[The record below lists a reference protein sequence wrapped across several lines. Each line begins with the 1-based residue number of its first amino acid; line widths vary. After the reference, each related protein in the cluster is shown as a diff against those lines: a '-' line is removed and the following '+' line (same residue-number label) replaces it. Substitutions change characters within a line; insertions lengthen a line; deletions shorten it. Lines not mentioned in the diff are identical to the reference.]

1 MLFLDIINFH
11 LGGSAAFGVIG
22 SQTSGFF
29 KRAVR
34 QFSVRGFYDHMG
46 ACHFFCVEPPVIS
59 GCLLKGQL
67 IVLEVVFSYKDIKAV
82 TGNIVEG
89 L

>member
-11 LGGSAAFGVIG
+11 LGGSAAFGVNRQPDVRLLQTCGQAVLRQGFLRSHG
-22 SQTSGFF
+22 SLP
-29 KRAVR
+29 
-34 QFSVRGFYDHMG
+34 
-46 ACHFFCVEPPVIS
+46 FFCVEPPVIS